1 MKVYGVVGWKNS
13 GKTTLVERLV
23 AEISA
28 RGFTVS
34 TVKHAHHAFDIDH
47 EGKDSW
53 RHRKAGAAQ
62 VLVASKQRWALMTE
76 LRGAPEPS
84 LSLLLAQLSPV
95 DLVLV
100 EGFKGAAG
108 PKIEI
113 CLSGDDGGERPAL
126 SGRDPDV
133 RARVFDAPPGKQSD
147 EEDLPQFHR
156 EDIEGIAQFLLT
168 DCGLL
173 P

>member
-1 MKVYGVVGWKNS
+1 MKVYGVVGWKNW
-13 GKTTLVERLV
+13 GKTKLVERLV
-23 AEISA
+23 AEITA
-28 RGFTVS
+28 RGHSVS

-76 LRGAPEPS
+76 LRGAPEPP

-95 DLVLV
+95 DLVII
-100 EGFKGAAG
+100 EGFKGARG

-113 CLSGDDGGERPAL
+113 YREGADPRTEPAL
-126 SGRDPDV
+126 SGRDADV
-133 RARVFDAPPGKQSD
+133 RARVSDCPVAGDASA
-147 EEDLPQFHR
+147 LPHFHR
-156 EDIEGIAQFLLT
+156 DDIGAIADFILT
-168 DCGLL
+168 DCGLT